1 MDTNNLNTHRLEKQV
16 DDHEDRLRR
25 LEELQAKMS
34 VSLDMLNSNFKELL
48 RLVKAL
54 LLMVLAGLGGF
65 LIWHIKGVS

>member
-1 MDTNNLNTHRLEKQV
+1 MSTRKLEKQV

-54 LLMVLAGLGGF
+54 LLIVLAGLGGF
-65 LIWHIKGVS
+65 LIWYIKGVS

>member
-54 LLMVLAGLGGF
+54 LLIVLTGLGGF
-65 LIWHIKGVS
+65 LIWYIKGVS

>member
-1 MDTNNLNTHRLEKQV
+1 MDTNNLSTRKLEKQV

-54 LLMVLAGLGGF
+54 LLIVLAGLGGF
-65 LIWHIKGVS
+65 LIWYIKGVS

>member
-1 MDTNNLNTHRLEKQV
+1 MDANNLSTRKLEKQV
-16 DDHEDRLRR
+16 NDHEDRLRR

-54 LLMVLAGLGGF
+54 LLIVLAGLGGF
-65 LIWHIKGVS
+65 LIWYIKGVN

>member
-1 MDTNNLNTHRLEKQV
+1 MDTNDLSTHRLERQV
-16 DDHEDRLRR
+16 DDHENRLRR

-34 VSLDMLNSNFKELL
+34 VSLDMLNTNFKELL

-65 LIWHIKGVS
+65 LIWYIKVVS